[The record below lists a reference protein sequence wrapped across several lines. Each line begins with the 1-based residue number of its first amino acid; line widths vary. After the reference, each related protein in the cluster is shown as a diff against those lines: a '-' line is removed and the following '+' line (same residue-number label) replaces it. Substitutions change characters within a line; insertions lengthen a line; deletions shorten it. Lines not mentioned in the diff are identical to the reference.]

1 VKNPQATDDKP
12 DCKPDAADD
21 EENIP
26 ACYVRIGISPGGR
39 PINSLPSNTTYAVI
53 ALKSVG
59 NGDDLSVET
68 SFVPFAT
75 RDAFVHWP
83 TGKVQPRHRLH
94 CAMPKCNNLCS
105 WRRLQRIVGPQAVA
119 ASATDLCIS
128 AYQKWEFSIHRK
140 ASPSKTKAD
149 KPSPT
154 FPMIPARAPMIPVT
168 VPTTAKRR
176 QRSSCQH
183 RKQAAPNIAEVKEI

>member
-1 VKNPQATDDKP
+1 MKNPQATDDKP

-83 TGKVQPRHRLH
+83 TGKVQPHQPLHSRMLKFKNPRL
-94 CAMPKCNNLCS
+94 
-105 WRRLQRIVGPQAVA
+105 WRRLQRNVRLLACEDF
-119 ASATDLCIS
+119 ATTHHDNAPIKGTNFIS
-128 AYQKWEFSIHRK
+128 IRTQR
-140 ASPSKTKAD
+140 
-149 KPSPT
+149 
-154 FPMIPARAPMIPVT
+154 PV
-168 VPTTAKRR
+168 
-176 QRSSCQH
+176 H
-183 RKQAAPNIAEVKEI
+183 LIEL